1 MSKKLETNSI
11 YEQFDTNHDGVVTDE
26 ELNRSERMLQIENM
40 DKLADQQR
48 LMAWAAMF
56 LPFAIILIM
65 CLPFV
70 SNEKINLVMG
80 LATTFTAAMGSIVVA
95 FMAATAYIRGTMSPG
110 VNNSN
115 TTTVSPQVQP
125 RVLPSP
131 VVRPPPP
138 SQGV

>member
-11 YEQFDTNHDGVVTDE
+11 YEQFDTNHDGIVTDD

-56 LPFAIILIM
+56 LPFIIILIM
-65 CLPFV
+65 CLPFI
-70 SNEKINLVMG
+70 STEKINLVMG

-95 FMAATAYIRGTMSPG
+95 FMAATAYIRGTMNSTTPQ
-110 VNNSN
+110 VNTSV
-115 TTTVSPQVQP
+115 VSPQVSAP
-125 RVLPSP
+125 RAP